1 MLSVIA
7 DPQDCEIAAFL
18 GLVLLFEASERF
30 WPARAIDR
38 RAHLRTDLLSF
49 GLAVAM
55 NRMATRSVNSVLGP
69 AEARIATGPLA
80 AIQELPGFV
89 RIALALVVVD
99 FVLYW
104 IHRAQHRYE
113 TLWRT
118 HAWHHTVEQL
128 YWFSGFRTSF
138 LHSLLYNIPQTAVPM
153 LLFRLSPMQT
163 GAAYA
168 IGLFVQFWEHTNL
181 RVTLGPLR
189 QWIVTPP
196 YHRIH
201 HAAVEFRGMNL
212 APIFPMWDRMF
223 GTYVDPEAAPLSFA
237 LGLGEPIEPRRAPRM
252 VLGV

>member
-18 GLVLLFEASERF
+18 GLVLLFEVSERF

-55 NRMATRSVNSVLGP
+55 NRMATHSINSVLGP
-69 AEARIATGPLA
+69 AEARIPTGPLA
-80 AIQELPGFV
+80 AVQELPGFV

-138 LHSLLYNIPQTAVPM
+138 LHSLLYNIPQAAVPM
-153 LLFRLSPMQT
+153 LVFRLSPLQT

-189 QWIVTPP
+189 RWVVTPP

-201 HAAVEFRGMNL
+201 HAATAHRGMNL
-212 APIFPMWDRMF
+212 APIFPIWDRMF
-223 GTYVDPEAAPLSFA
+223 GTYVDPQSTDATFE
-237 LGLGEPIEPRRAPRM
+237 LGLGEPVVPRRAPRM
-252 VLGV
+252 LLGV